1 MIKSI
6 NKLIIDIR
14 DNPVGGE
21 ETKAKA
27 MIEENLWLFCRK
39 RVNIYSESVAEK

>member
-21 ETKAKA
+21 ETKA